1 MSKDGT
7 NSFFKQSGRQTSAD
21 RFFRGGGAR
30 RRSPCTTPAST
41 VLNSPDLTSGDVSYM
56 QHSQHGLPTHPHH
69 QIKVGRSPVNHNDTD
84 SGHSGNASP
93 AEEHTASGGRFVDD
107 VSGEIKSSNVVFDDI
122 GDNWRKYPYA
132 YDEKESVFGNENHR
146 KDDFIGK
153 LCILG
158 FQT

>member
-1 MSKDGT
+1 MTMSKDGT

-41 VLNSPDLTSGDVSYM
+41 VLNSPDLTSGDVNYM

-69 QIKVGRSPVNHNDTD
+69 QIKVGRSPVSHKDVD
-84 SGHSGNASP
+84 SGHSGDASP
-93 AEEHTASGGRFVDD
+93 GDEHTASGGRFVDD
-107 VSGEIKSSNVVFDDI
+107 VSGEIKSSNVIFDDI

-132 YDEKESVFGNENHR
+132 YDERESSFENESHR
-146 KDDFIGK
+146 KDDHIGN
-153 LCILG
+153 L
-158 FQT
+158 

>member
-69 QIKVGRSPVNHNDTD
+69 QIKVGRSPVSHNDAD

-93 AEEHTASGGRFVDD
+93 VEEHTASGGRFVDD
-107 VSGEIKSSNVVFDDI
+107 VSCEIKSSNVVFDDI

-132 YDEKESVFGNENHR
+132 YDDQESAIGNESHR
-146 KDDFIGK
+146 KDDHIGK
-153 LCILG
+153 L
-158 FQT
+158 

>member
-41 VLNSPDLTSGDVSYM
+41 VLNSPDLTSSDVSYM
-56 QHSQHGLPTHPHH
+56 QHSQHGLPMHPHH
-69 QIKVGRSPVNHNDTD
+69 QIKVGRSPVSHNDAD

-93 AEEHTASGGRFVDD
+93 GEEHTASGGRFVDD

-122 GDNWRKYPYA
+122 GENWRKYPYT
-132 YDEKESVFGNENHR
+132 YDEQESSFGNENH
-146 KDDFIGK
+146 IGK
-153 LCILG
+153 L
-158 FQT
+158 

>member
-7 NSFFKQSGRQTSAD
+7 NSLFKPSGRQTSAD

-41 VLNSPDLTSGDVSYM
+41 VLNSPDLTIHDIGYM
-56 QHSQHGLPTHPHH
+56 QHGLPTHPHH
-69 QIKVGRSPVNHNDTD
+69 QIKVGRSPVSHAD

-93 AEEHTASGGRFVDD
+93 GEEHTASGGRFVDD
-107 VSGEIKSSNVVFDDI
+107 VSGEIQSSNVVFDDI

-132 YDEKESVFGNENHR
+132 YHEQESTFGNESHR
-146 KDDFIGK
+146 KSDHIGK
-153 LCILG
+153 L
-158 FQT
+158 